1 MEQISDDV
9 LLQELNKRFLD
20 TKKALQDM
28 KVMNEKIEK
37 LNSKLAESERMK
49 SNFLSNIR
57 NEINNPLT
65 SILGMA
71 RELAGPGKDETRR
84 QVMADLIYTEAF
96 ELDFQLSNIFMA
108 AELEAGEARLS
119 PAKIGLDA
127 IVNRLVAAFGHKA
140 REKKIVV
147 EILGMPDTQDEKLLF
162 TTDPE
167 KLRLIAANLLANAIE
182 FTPDGTRVTLE
193 VKLQDKVLNLAVRD
207 QGQGI
212 PEAERKRLFER
223 FHQLDQ
229 GSTKKHR
236 GHGLGLSITKALA
249 EVLGGKV
256 NVSFAPDGGTVVQVS
271 VPELTGSGGDIFSED
286 GNEFLFQGGSCF

>member
-1 MEQISDDV
+1 MEQMSDDL

-20 TKKALQDM
+20 TKKALHDM

-71 RELAGPGKDETRR
+71 RELAGPGKDEARR

-108 AELEAGEARLS
+108 AELEAGEVTLS
-119 PAKIGLDA
+119 PAQIGLDA
-127 IVNRLVAAFGHKA
+127 IVNRLVSAFGHKA
-140 REKKIVV
+140 REKKITV
-147 EILGMPDTQDEKLLF
+147 EILVLPGAQHEKLLF

-182 FTPDGTRVTLE
+182 FTPEGTRVTIE
-193 VKLQDKVLNLAVRD
+193 VKLQDKTLGLSVRD
-207 QGQGI
+207 QGSGI
-212 PEAERKRLFER
+212 PEAERQRLFER

-229 GSTKKHR
+229 GSTKKHK

-256 NVSFAPDGGTVVQVS
+256 HVAFAPEGGTVVQVTI
-271 VPELTGSGGDIFSED
+271 PELAGKDGDIFSED
-286 GNEFLFQGGSCF
+286 GNEFLFQGGSSF

>member
-1 MEQISDDV
+1 MEQMSDDV
-9 LLQELNKRFLD
+9 LLQELNRRFLD
-20 TKKALQDM
+20 TKKALHDM

-71 RELAGPGKDETRR
+71 RELASPGKDEARR
-84 QVMADLIYTEAF
+84 QVMANLIYTEAF

-119 PAKIGLDA
+119 PAQIGLDA
-127 IVNRLVAAFGHKA
+127 IVNRLVSAFGHKA
-140 REKKIVV
+140 REKRVAVDIVG
-147 EILGMPDTQDEKLLF
+147 LPSAQDEKMLF

-182 FTPDGTRVTLE
+182 FTPEGRRVTIE
-193 VKLQDKVLNLAVRD
+193 VNLHDAMLDLTIRD
-207 QGQGI
+207 QGSGI

-229 GSTKKHR
+229 GSTKKHK

-256 NVSFAPDGGTVVQVS
+256 NVAFAPEGGTVVHVT
-271 VPELTGSGGDIFSED
+271 VPELAGTDGDIFSED
-286 GNEFLFQGGSCF
+286 GNEFLFQGGSSF